1 MKHKTQN
8 KLSILYNILILF
20 VVLYTL
26 TNHKSI
32 NNNTTKIH
40 ELFVEHIDLNP
51 AQSLQNI
58 INYFVGYIVD
68 FVEYRKTNKERSA
81 FFVQSEEILQEL
93 VKLRNEKAELIN
105 ILQPLQDAQALFPV
119 KYVVKLLYF
128 ISTENSRQI
137 YFKTDENI
145 PLNSLVFNKDC
156 LIGRVF
162 KKEGSNYY
170 VLTHQDPNFRMPVY
184 TQSTKIFGMIH
195 GDPYKMRFVS
205 FDEIHQFDIDEN
217 ETILTASSEG
227 KFTENI
233 PVGKV
238 IETKSGA
245 FIETKCQDYYSYAL
259 II

>member
-1 MKHKTQN
+1 MKYKTQN
-8 KLSILYNILILF
+8 KLAILYNTLLLF
-20 VVLYTL
+20 AVLYML
-26 TNHKSI
+26 INHKSI
-32 NNNTTKIH
+32 NKNTENIH
-40 ELFVEHIDLNP
+40 ESFVEHIDLNP
-51 AQSLQNI
+51 AQGLQNI
-58 INYFVGYIVD
+58 VYHSVGYIMD
-68 FVEYRKTNKERSA
+68 FLEYRKTNAERNA
-81 FFVQSEEILQEL
+81 FFLQADDMLQEL
-93 VKLRNEKAELIN
+93 MKLRNEKAELIS
-105 ILQPLQDAQALFPV
+105 ILQPLQDMQTSFPV

-137 YFKTDENI
+137 YFKTNENI
-145 PLNSLVFNKDC
+145 PLNSLVFNKEC

-184 TQSTKIFGMIH
+184 TQNTKIFGMIH

-238 IETKSGA
+238 VETKSGA

>member
-1 MKHKTQN
+1 MKHKTQRRISTLRN
-8 KLSILYNILILF
+8 ALLLF
-20 VVLYTL
+20 VVVYMLI
-26 TNHKSI
+26 NHK
-32 NNNTTKIH
+32 NIH
-40 ELFVEHIDLNP
+40 ETSTHINQSFIEHVDLNP
-51 AQSLQNI
+51 MQGLQNLV
-58 INYFVGYIVD
+58 YYSVSYIVD
-68 FVEYRKTNKERSA
+68 FIEFRKVNAERVA
-81 FFVQSEEILQEL
+81 FFLQADDILQEL
-93 VKLRNEKAELIN
+93 VKLRNANSELVS
-105 ILQPLQDAQALFPV
+105 ILQPLQDIQSSFPV

-128 ISTENSRQI
+128 ISAENSRQI
-137 YFKTDENI
+137 YFKTNENI
-145 PLNSLVFNKDC
+145 PLNSLVFNKEC

-162 KKEGSNYY
+162 KKEGSRHY

-233 PVGKV
+233 PIGKV
-238 IETKSGA
+238 VETKSGA

-259 II
+259 IV